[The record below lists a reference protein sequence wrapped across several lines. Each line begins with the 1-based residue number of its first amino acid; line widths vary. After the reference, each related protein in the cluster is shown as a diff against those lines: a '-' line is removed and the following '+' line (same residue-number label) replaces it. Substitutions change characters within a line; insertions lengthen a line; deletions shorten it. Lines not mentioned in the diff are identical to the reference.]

1 MTKPLERDEMNMDF
15 TPTVIRDKHDR
26 LMNELKKVI
35 VGQDEFL
42 EHLVIALF
50 TGGHV
55 LIEGVPGIG
64 KTMSAKTLARTFKA
78 DFARIQFTPDLLPSD
93 VTGTKVFDVKN
104 SAFYFKKG
112 PVFTN
117 ILLADEINR
126 ATPKTQ
132 SALLECMEEGNVTI
146 DGETYELPKPFMVL
160 ATMNPL
166 EFEGTYPL
174 PEAQLDRFLM
184 KLTINHLP
192 PVQEEMLLKRVNETG
207 GAISPET
214 VSPVVEP
221 EEWFSVLQEIGRV
234 YVNENIIRY
243 ITSIIYAT
251 RTSGAVLLGASSRAS
266 IALMKCAKTVAAVS
280 GRDFV
285 IPEDV
290 IEVVKPVLRH
300 RIIVKPET
308 LLDNVTVDD
317 ILEGILRTVEI
328 PR

>member
-1 MTKPLERDEMNMDF
+1 MVIMDIN
-15 TPTVIRDKHDR
+15 PIVHEKYEQ
-26 LMNELKKVI
+26 LMNEMKKVL

-42 EHLVIALF
+42 EHLAIALF

-64 KTMSAKTLARTFKA
+64 KTLSARTLARTLKS
-78 DFARIQFTPDLLPSD
+78 DFSRIQFTPDLLPSD
-93 VTGTKVFDVKN
+93 VTGTKVFDVK
-104 SAFYFKKG
+104 SSTFFMKKG

-146 DGETYELPKPFMVL
+146 DGETCELPKPFMVL

-184 KLTINHLP
+184 KLVITHLP
-192 PVQEEMLLKRVNETG
+192 PEQEEALLRKVNESG
-207 GAISPET
+207 GEIKPDVE
-214 VSPVVEP
+214 PVVTP
-221 EEWFSVLQEIGRV
+221 EECLAIRQEIGKV
-234 YVNENIIRY
+234 FVNDNIIRY
-243 ITSIIYAT
+243 ITAIIFAT
-251 RTSGAVLLGASSRAS
+251 RNSHAVLLGASSRAS
-266 IALMKCAKTVAAVS
+266 IAVMKCAKTVAAIS
-280 GRDFV
+280 GRNFV

-300 RIIVKPET
+300 RIMVKPET
-308 LLDNVTVDD
+308 LLDNITVDD
-317 ILEGILRTVEI
+317 ILNGIIKTVEI

>member
-1 MTKPLERDEMNMDF
+1 MSMDINPIVQKKYEM
-15 TPTVIRDKHDR
+15 
-26 LMNELKKVI
+26 LMNELKKVL

-42 EHLVIALF
+42 EHLAIALF

-64 KTMSAKTLARTFKA
+64 KTLSARVLARTIESEFS
-78 DFARIQFTPDLLPSD
+78 RIQFTPDLMPSD

-104 SAFYFKKG
+104 STFYMKKG

-126 ATPKTQ
+126 AAPKTQ

-184 KLTINHLP
+184 KLAITHLP
-192 PVQEEMLLKRVNETG
+192 PEQEELLLKRVNESG
-207 GAISPET
+207 GDINPEK
-214 VSPVVEP
+214 VAPVITP
-221 EEWFSVLQEIGRV
+221 DEWLSIRQEINKV
-234 YVNENIIRY
+234 FINENIIRY
-243 ITSIIYAT
+243 ITSIIFAT
-251 RTSGAVLLGASSRAS
+251 RNSHAVLLGASSRAS
-266 IALMKCAKTVAAVS
+266 IAVMKCSKTLAAFS

-290 IEVVKPVLRH
+290 TEVVKPVLRH

-308 LLDNVTVDD
+308 LLDNISVDD
-317 ILEGILRTVEI
+317 ILEGIIKAVEV

>member
-1 MTKPLERDEMNMDF
+1 
-15 TPTVIRDKHDR
+15 
-26 LMNELKKVI
+26 
-35 VGQDEFL
+35 
-42 EHLVIALF
+42 
-50 TGGHV
+50 
-55 LIEGVPGIG
+55 
-64 KTMSAKTLARTFKA
+64 
-78 DFARIQFTPDLLPSD
+78 
-93 VTGTKVFDVKN
+93 
-104 SAFYFKKG
+104 
-112 PVFTN
+112 
-117 ILLADEINR
+117 
-126 ATPKTQ
+126 
-132 SALLECMEEGNVTI
+132 MEEGNVTI

-221 EEWFSVLQEIGRV
+221 EEWFSVVQEIGRV

>member
-1 MTKPLERDEMNMDF
+1 MVIMDIN
-15 TPTVIRDKHDR
+15 PIVHEKYEQ
-26 LMNELKKVI
+26 LMNEMKKVL

-42 EHLVIALF
+42 EHLAIALF

-64 KTMSAKTLARTFKA
+64 KTLSARTLARTLKS
-78 DFARIQFTPDLLPSD
+78 DFSRIQFTPDLLPSD
-93 VTGTKVFDVKN
+93 VTGTKVFDVK
-104 SAFYFKKG
+104 SSTFFMKKG

-146 DGETYELPKPFMVL
+146 DGETCELPKPFMVL

-184 KLTINHLP
+184 KLVITHLP
-192 PVQEEMLLKRVNETG
+192 PEQEEALLRKVNESG
-207 GAISPET
+207 GEIKPDVE
-214 VSPVVEP
+214 PVVTP
-221 EEWFSVLQEIGRV
+221 EECLAIRQEIGKV
-234 YVNENIIRY
+234 FVNDNIIRY
-243 ITSIIYAT
+243 ITAIIFAT
-251 RTSGAVLLGASSRAS
+251 RNSHAVLLGASSRAS
-266 IALMKCAKTVAAVS
+266 IAVMKCAKTVAAVS
-280 GRDFV
+280 GRNFV

-300 RIIVKPET
+300 RIMVKPET

-317 ILEGILRTVEI
+317 ILNGIIKTVEI

>member
-1 MTKPLERDEMNMDF
+1 MDIN
-15 TPTVIRDKHDR
+15 PIVHEKYEQ
-26 LMNELKKVI
+26 LMNEMKKVL

-42 EHLVIALF
+42 EHLAIALF

-64 KTMSAKTLARTFKA
+64 KTLSARTLARTLKS
-78 DFARIQFTPDLLPSD
+78 DFSRIQFTPDLLPSD
-93 VTGTKVFDVKN
+93 VTGTKVFDVK
-104 SAFYFKKG
+104 SSTFFMKKG

-146 DGETYELPKPFMVL
+146 DGETCELPKPFMVL

-184 KLTINHLP
+184 KLVITHLP
-192 PVQEEMLLKRVNETG
+192 PEQEEALLRKVNESG
-207 GAISPET
+207 GEIKPDVE
-214 VSPVVEP
+214 PVVTP
-221 EEWFSVLQEIGRV
+221 EECLAIRQEIGKV
-234 YVNENIIRY
+234 FVNDNIIRY
-243 ITSIIYAT
+243 ITAIIFAT
-251 RTSGAVLLGASSRAS
+251 RNSHAVLLGASSRAS
-266 IALMKCAKTVAAVS
+266 IAVMKCAKTVAAVS
-280 GRDFV
+280 GRNFV

-300 RIIVKPET
+300 RIMVKPET
-308 LLDNVTVDD
+308 LLDNITVDD
-317 ILEGILRTVEI
+317 ILNGIIKTVEI

>member
-1 MTKPLERDEMNMDF
+1 MENSSIVQNKYEML
-15 TPTVIRDKHDR
+15 IQ
-26 LMNELKKVI
+26 ELKKVL

-42 EHLVIALF
+42 EYLAIALF
-50 TGGHV
+50 SGGHV

-64 KTMSAKTLARTFKA
+64 KTLSARTLAKTIKSEFS
-78 DFARIQFTPDLLPSD
+78 RIQFTPDLMPAD
-93 VTGTKVFDVKN
+93 VIGTKVFDVKS
-104 SAFYFKKG
+104 SAFYMKKG

-146 DGETYELPKPFMVL
+146 DGETYELAKPFMVL

-184 KLTINHLP
+184 KLVITHLP
-192 PVQEEMLLKRVNETG
+192 PEQEELLLKKVNESG
-207 GAISPET
+207 GDISPEKVIPAIT
-214 VSPVVEP
+214 P
-221 EEWFSVLQEIGRV
+221 EELMTIQQEINKV
-234 YVNENIIRY
+234 LVNENIIRY
-243 ITSIIYAT
+243 ITSIIFAT
-251 RTSGAVLLGASSRAS
+251 RNSPAVLLGASSRAS
-266 IALMKCAKTVAAVS
+266 IAVMKCAKTLAAFS

-308 LLDNVTVDD
+308 LLDNITVDD
-317 ILEGILRTVEI
+317 ILQGILKTVEV

>member
-1 MTKPLERDEMNMDF
+1 MKFCMEVNSIVMEKYEML
-15 TPTVIRDKHDR
+15 IQ
-26 LMNELKKVI
+26 ELKKVL
-35 VGQDEFL
+35 VGQEEFL
-42 EHLVIALF
+42 EHLAIALF

-64 KTMSAKTLARTFKA
+64 KTLSARTLARTLNS
-78 DFARIQFTPDLLPSD
+78 DFSRIQFTPDLMPSD

-104 SAFYFKKG
+104 SAFYMKKG

-184 KLTINHLP
+184 KLVITHLSP
-192 PVQEEMLLKRVNETG
+192 EQEELLLKKVNDSG
-207 GAISPET
+207 GDICPEKQ
-214 VSPVVEP
+214 VSPVISSD
-221 EEWFSVLQEIGRV
+221 EWIIIRQEINKV
-234 YVNENIIRY
+234 LVNESIIRY
-243 ITSIIYAT
+243 ITAIVFAT
-251 RTSGAVLLGASSRAS
+251 RNSPALLLGASSRAS
-266 IALMKCAKTVAAVS
+266 IAVMSCAKTIAAFS

-290 IEVVKPVLRH
+290 VEVVKPVLRH
-300 RIIVKPET
+300 RVIVKPET
-308 LLDNVTVDD
+308 QLDNISVDD
-317 ILEGILRTVEI
+317 ILQGIIKTVEV

>member
-221 EEWFSVLQEIGRV
+221 EEWFSVVQEIGRV